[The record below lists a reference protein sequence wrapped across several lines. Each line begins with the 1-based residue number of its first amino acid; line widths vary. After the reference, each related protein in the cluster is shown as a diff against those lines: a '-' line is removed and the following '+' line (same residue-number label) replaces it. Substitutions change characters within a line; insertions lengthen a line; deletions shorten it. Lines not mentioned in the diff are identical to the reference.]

1 MNCKSLPL
9 NVLVGL
15 GLLFSGCRSFPDKP
29 SPTPSITPAPSSTAV
44 PTVTVTS
51 YPTPDLSRRPLVFFG
66 PLPKSYNGS
75 LDFMDLFTENAPW
88 NKAAQHIQVLS
99 LSGGWVVHFP
109 WEPEEATEEELRAII
124 SEVNRRGLALGFEAS
139 PLVATEECGQ
149 GVEGFF
155 GPEEG
160 LRIVQTLK
168 QLDANVSFVSLD
180 EPFAFGHIYDGPQA
194 CHWTPEKIA
203 RQVDSYIKVIKS
215 VYPEAVIGDIEP
227 LWLGVDVQELVNWLD
242 IYKAV
247 TGSNFPSIDLDLD
260 YARAD
265 WSTAAKQLEDAAR
278 ARGIEFGIF
287 YIGDAG
293 DTTDEEWLNKAF
305 ERARQYELVA
315 GGKPDR
321 VKFQSWHDHPNYVL
335 PETKPDTFTAL
346 INSYSRP
353 RTALSL
359 DIGINSSDGSQNAS
373 GTLADINGAPLT
385 NAMIELTMTALDG
398 PGVVAEYTITS
409 TVPVRATSAVV
420 GFRVN
425 TECGCQGISDFT
437 LYQARYVE
445 GQETVSRVPNGS
457 FIQGLANWGK
467 WGSGTIRLEP
477 SDQDKGRMLHVKT
490 IASQD
495 AAINSASF
503 PVTAGSTYTLTFVAS
518 VSPDSFGSG
527 YFDIVFLD
535 GAGEITRER
544 IQLVSATVP
553 IGTAITDTQ
562 GHYTTVLDSLPP
574 GDLLLEANY
583 AGSDQYWPA
592 YASTQLLSK

>member
-1 MNCKSLPL
+1 MNCKLLPL
-9 NVLVGL
+9 SVLVGL
-15 GLLFSGCRSFPDKP
+15 SLLFSACGSSPDEP
-29 SPTPSITPAPSSTAV
+29 MPTLPITPAPGLTVIPS
-44 PTVTVTS
+44 VTVTS

-75 LDFMDLFTENAPW
+75 LDFMDLFTENASW
-88 NKAAQHIQVLS
+88 NEAAQHIQVLS
-99 LSGGWVVHFP
+99 LSGGWVAHFP
-109 WEPEEATEEELRAII
+109 WETEEATKEELRAII
-124 SEVNRRGLALGFEAS
+124 AEVNRRGLALGFEAS
-139 PLVATEECGQ
+139 PLVATEECGR
-149 GVEGFF
+149 GIEGFF

-168 QLDANVSFVSLD
+168 QLGANVSFVALD

-194 CHWTPEKIA
+194 CHWSPEKIA
-203 RQVDSYIKVIKS
+203 RQVESYIKVIKS
-215 VYPEAVIGDIEP
+215 VYPDAVIGDIEP

-242 IYKAV
+242 TYKAV

-278 ARGIEFGIF
+278 ARGMEFGVF

-293 DTTDEEWLNKAF
+293 DTTDAEWLNKAF

-321 VKFQSWHDHPNYVL
+321 VKFQSWHDHPDYVL

-346 INSYSRP
+346 INAYSRP

-359 DIGINSSDGSQNAS
+359 DIGPKGSDGSQSAS
-373 GTLADINGAPLT
+373 GILTDANGTPLP
-385 NAMIELTMTALDG
+385 NATIELTMTAPDG
-398 PGVVAEYTITS
+398 PGVVAEYTITG
-409 TVPVRATSAVV
+409 TVPARATSAVV

-445 GQETVSRVPNGS
+445 EQEAVSRVPNGS

-477 SDQDKGRMLHVKT
+477 SDQGKGRMLHVKT
-490 IASQD
+490 TANQN

-503 PVTAGSTYTLTFVAS
+503 PVTSGSTYTLIFVAR
-518 VSPDSFGSG
+518 VSPASFGSG
-527 YFDIVFLD
+527 YFDIVFLNA
-535 GAGEITRER
+535 AGEITRER
-544 IQLVSATVP
+544 IQLASATVR
-553 IGTAITDTQ
+553 IATTTTDAQ
-562 GHYTTVLDSLPP
+562 GRYTTVLKSLPS
-574 GDLLLEANY
+574 GNLLVEANY
-583 AGSDQYWPA
+583 MGNAQYWPA
-592 YASTQLLSK
+592 YASMQLLSK